1 MMAGKERVCQMH
13 QQPLKLFCKEDEALI
28 CLDCDRSK
36 EHRDHE
42 TLPLET
48 ASQEYKDQ
56 FCNHLKILKE
66 ERERIV
72 GCKADLMEESQDLL
86 VGARAEEALALVET
100 NLTLAGL
107 GTTRS
112 STPDPGAGMAG
123 FNKAT
128 PYHVA
133 ARASSACVIVSIPRN
148 WAKAGTERTLG
159 SNPVNGLGKSNIP
172 VIDHVIQGAYSLWIP
187 QSILETHW
195 IHETPQASKNV
206 NADVTL
212 DPDTAHP
219 RLILSADGKS
229 VRQGEEAQAVP
240 NNPERFNSYY
250 AVLGREGFTGGRHF
264 WEVLVGSEG
273 GWWVGVAR
281 KSVKRKGWLNFSPE
295 EGIWALEK
303 YEGNYLAAKEG
314 FNLPLTLSGE
324 PKRIRVCL
332 NYDGGQ
338 VAFFDADR
346 AALMYKYSGASFSGE
361 TLLPYFYVYK
371 KGHLR
376 LC

>member
-86 VGARAEEALALVET
+86 VT
-100 NLTLAGL
+100 
-107 GTTRS
+107 
-112 STPDPGAGMAG
+112 
-123 FNKAT
+123 
-128 PYHVA
+128 
-133 ARASSACVIVSIPRN
+133 
-148 WAKAGTERTLG
+148 
-159 SNPVNGLGKSNIP
+159 
-172 VIDHVIQGAYSLWIP
+172 
-187 QSILETHW
+187 
-195 IHETPQASKNV
+195 
-206 NADVTL
+206 DVTL